1 MPFEVSMD
9 ASDDIISDIYEAAAV
24 PELWPKVLGRLSA
37 QVAGDGGIIFTSVL
51 DRIRWTASP
60 DIYDAFDEFIRDGWA
75 AINPRPARMASLN
88 HPGFLQDLDVFTLE
102 ELDNERVYTE
112 FYRKRGVGWATGTM
126 LSIPSGDAVIFS
138 FERAYAK
145 GPVPRSAVE
154 FFDSLRPHLARSALL
169 SARLGLARA
178 QAMADALQT
187 VGLPAAVLRQRGAV
201 LAANDL
207 FEKWIPSLFQD
218 HRDRVR
224 VSDAAADALLA
235 EALSRIGVP
244 TALAAVNS
252 VPVAAGQDRPPMIV
266 HLLPVRGVANDLFT
280 RATALLVVTPV
291 DKGSVPTADLLQGLF
306 DLTPAEA
313 RVARGIGEAQTID
326 TLADALGVS
335 RETVRTQLK
344 AVLAKTGVAR
354 QTELINLLAGKAM
367 PAAEPMPK

>member
-1 MPFEVSMD
+1 MSLD
-9 ASDDIISDIYEAAAV
+9 ATEAIISDIYEAAAV
-24 PELWPKVLGRLSA
+24 PELWPKVLGRMSA
-37 QVAGDGGIIFTSVL
+37 HVDGAGGIMFTSVL

-60 DIYDAFDEFIRDGWA
+60 DIYDRFDEFIRDGWA
-75 AINPRPARMASLN
+75 AINPRPARMAALN
-88 HPGFLQDLDVFTLE
+88 HAGFVHDLDAFTLE
-102 ELDNERVYTE
+102 ELDNDRVYTE
-112 FYRKRGVGWATGTM
+112 FYRKRGVGWATGSM

-145 GPVPRSAVE
+145 GPVPRSAIE
-154 FFDSLRPHLARSALL
+154 YFDDLRPHLARSALL

-187 VGLPAAVLRQRGAV
+187 VGLPAAVLRPRGAL

-207 FEKWIPSLFQD
+207 FQKWVPSLFQD
-218 HRDRVR
+218 HRDRLR
-224 VSDAAADALLA
+224 LSDAAADALLV
-235 EALSRIGVP
+235 EALSRIGAATMP
-244 TALAAVNS
+244 LAAVNS
-252 VPVAAGQDRPPMIV
+252 VPVAAGEDRPPMIV

-280 RATALLVVTPV
+280 RAAALLVVTPV
-291 DKGSVPTADLLQGLF
+291 DKGAVPTAEVLQGLF

-354 QTELINLLAGKAM
+354 QTELISLLAGKVL
-367 PAAEPMPK
+367 PNNQR